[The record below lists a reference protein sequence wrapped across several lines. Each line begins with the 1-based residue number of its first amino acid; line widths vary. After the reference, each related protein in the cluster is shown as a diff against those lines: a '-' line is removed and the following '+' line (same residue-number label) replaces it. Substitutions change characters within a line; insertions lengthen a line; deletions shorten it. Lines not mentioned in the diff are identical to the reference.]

1 MKRTLKFLLFTMVFL
16 SGVVVMSCERKVR
29 GCTDPDSITFDE
41 LAEKDDGNCLYEGR
55 AVIWY
60 NEAASAGL
68 EADGATA
75 LTFYVGGDVVGSSAT
90 SVFWPN
96 EPFCGDDGSITVTE
110 DLGHSRRRTFELSV
124 VDQDGF
130 EYWNVDLE
138 FQANTCLIME
148 LAWDKR
154 KKK

>member
-1 MKRTLKFLLFTMVFL
+1 
-16 SGVVVMSCERKVR
+16 MSCERKVR

-41 LAEKDDGNCLYEGR
+41 LAEKDDGSCLYEGR

-60 NEAASAGL
+60 NETASAGL

-75 LTFYVGGDVVGSSAT
+75 LTFYVDGDVVGSSAT

-96 EPFCGDDGSITVTE
+96 EPFCGDDASITVTE
-110 DLGHSRRRTFELSV
+110 DLGHSKRRTFELSV